1 LFRQVHQV
9 IVEHISVDIGHVPSC
24 TTGDECYYAAS
35 GFPPRGCVKCP
46 SVEIMMRGKNSCPKR
61 RRVCEGCAAWAFT
74 EELADKAPAWAAVPP
89 PVVRT
94 VPISEFLWIPA
105 VCLVCS

>member
-1 LFRQVHQV
+1 
-9 IVEHISVDIGHVPSC
+9 
-24 TTGDECYYAAS
+24 
-35 GFPPRGCVKCP
+35 
-46 SVEIMMRGKNSCPKR
+46 MRGKNSYPKR

-89 PVVRT
+89 PVVRM
-94 VPISEFLWIPA
+94 VPISEFLWIRA